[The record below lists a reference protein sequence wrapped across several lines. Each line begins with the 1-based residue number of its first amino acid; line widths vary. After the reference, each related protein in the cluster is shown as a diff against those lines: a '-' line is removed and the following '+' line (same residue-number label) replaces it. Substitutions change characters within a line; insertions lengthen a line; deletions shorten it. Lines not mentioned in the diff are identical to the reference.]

1 MESPQQIQHL
11 TDSASDKF
19 LRILLMHVNQWLL
32 YSMKLNK
39 NKKLRNR
46 FENLS
51 FQQTFFKP
59 VKQFD
64 FFVDQQ
70 KLCLT
75 KYQQKRQVLR
85 AKRCSQK
92 HSYVHAI
99 KSNNNFSFFHQ
110 AMIEKNNGLCF
121 FLIKKTFDRVTHFCP
136 K

>member
-19 LRILLMHVNQWLL
+19 LRILLMHINQWLL

-59 VKQFD
+59 VIQFD

-85 AKRCSQK
+85 AIHLNTRAKRCSQK

-99 KSNNNFSFFHQ
+99 KSNNNFSSG
-110 AMIEKNNGLCF
+110 N
-121 FLIKKTFDRVTHFCP
+121 DR
-136 K
+136 KE